1 MIMRELLNFS
11 ATANTRSQRSWR
23 VLGMALLLLLLQAC
37 AATAPKMSGDPRDP
51 YESMNRQVT
60 DFNDSVDGV
69 VFKPVA
75 KTYALVVPGIV
86 RTGVRNFFGN
96 LGDVWSL
103 ANNAAQL
110 KVRATGDTALR
121 IGMNTFLGLGG
132 LFDLATDY
140 GIEKHK
146 SDFGLT
152 LAHWGVPQGPYLVLP
167 LLGPSTLRDAS
178 ALPLDFRGD
187 LSRQSAS
194 SKKRD
199 ATLAL
204 KLTDTRE
211 GLLKLVDAVKEASLD
226 PYTFTRDAFLQKR
239 RYDLYDGSPPTSPK
253 LDDSEDDLG
262 R

>member
-1 MIMRELLNFS
+1 MTMQEQLPLS
-11 ATANTRSQRSWR
+11 PTTTPAQRSWR
-23 VLGMALLLLLLQAC
+23 LLGMALLMVLLQAC
-37 AATAPKMSGDPRDP
+37 AATVPKTSGDPRDP
-51 YESMNRQVT
+51 LESVNRQVT
-60 DFNDSVDGV
+60 AFNDSVDGMV
-69 VFKPVA
+69 LKPVA
-75 KTYALVVPGIV
+75 KTYALVVPGLV

-103 ANNAAQL
+103 ANNAAQF
-110 KVRATGDTALR
+110 KFRATGDTALR
-121 IGMNTFLGLGG
+121 IGMNTFLGMGG
-132 LFDLATDY
+132 LFDIATDY

-152 LAHWGVPQGPYLVLP
+152 LAHWGVPPGPYVVLP
-167 LLGPSTLRDAS
+167 LLGPSTLRDAA
-178 ALPLDFRGD
+178 ALPVDFQGD

-194 SKKRD
+194 SQKRD

-226 PYTFTRDAFLQKR
+226 PYTFTRDAYLQKR
-239 RYDLYDGSPPTSPK
+239 RYDLYDGNPPAQPK
-253 LDDSEDDLG
+253 GDDSEDDLG